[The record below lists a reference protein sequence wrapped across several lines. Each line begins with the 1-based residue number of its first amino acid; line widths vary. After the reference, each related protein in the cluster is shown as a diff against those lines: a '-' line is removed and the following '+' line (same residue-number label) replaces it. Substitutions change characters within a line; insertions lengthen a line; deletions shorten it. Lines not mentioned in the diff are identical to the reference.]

1 MSFCLDSQETNK
13 FPLCYQL
20 DSKFHTWGNTHVN
33 VINTPT
39 QAMIHN
45 IFEISISTPVF
56 IWNSLLFPK
65 FLRKDNLSSGD
76 SKHQKKKIFF
86 KRVVWKTGI

>member
-45 IFEISISTPVF
+45 IFEISKSNFDLGFPSF
-56 IWNSLLFPK
+56 FPK
-65 FLRKDNLSSGD
+65 FLRKHNLSSGD
-76 SKHQKKKIFF
+76 S
-86 KRVVWKTGI
+86 